1 MPAPKYGNLQPPCKD
16 CERCGCG
23 PYHSQCEKY
32 KEYKERHREYS
43 NLRRKPESVL
53 HYYEKYVN
61 KPSKNKRKGKYTMKP
76 TTGYR

>member
-16 CERCGCG
+16 CERKGCG
-23 PYHSQCEKY
+23 PYHSQCEAY
-32 KEYKERHREYS
+32 KEYKQKTIEFS

-53 HYYEKYVN
+53 HYYEKYGW
-61 KPSKNKRKGKYTMKP
+61 KPKTKGKKTFKA